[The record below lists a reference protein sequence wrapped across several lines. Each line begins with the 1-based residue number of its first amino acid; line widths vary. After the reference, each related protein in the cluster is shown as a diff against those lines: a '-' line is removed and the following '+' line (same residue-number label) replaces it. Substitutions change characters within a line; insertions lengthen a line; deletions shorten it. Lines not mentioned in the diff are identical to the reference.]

1 MATVTIATPAPL
13 GCVLLTAQRILAR
26 RHLHIGG
33 RRLAMKLGLDM
44 GAENKQK
51 KQGRAM
57 VASYREL
64 LLGRVVYMLI
74 CSLQSWPLSCWS
86 L

>member
-1 MATVTIATPAPL
+1 
-13 GCVLLTAQRILAR
+13 
-26 RHLHIGG
+26 
-33 RRLAMKLGLDM
+33 MKLGLDM

-57 VASYREL
+57 VAGYREL
-64 LLGRVVYMLI
+64 LLGRVVHMLI